1 MIVTHLG
8 HSCLL
13 VEAADCRVL
22 CDPGG
27 FADDFETLRDLD
39 AVLVTHQHPDHIDH
53 DRLPVLMAANPQ
65 ARLLVES
72 MTLEILREKGG
83 PDAEELVS
91 GVDVVLGDLT
101 LAPVGADH
109 AVIHADIPRIRN
121 TGVVF
126 RADGEATLYHPGDAL
141 DVDPGPVDVL
151 AAPINAPW
159 CALKETVEFVRRIN
173 PGSIVPIH
181 DGLLQPRGR
190 KIYLDQIRDLGGAPV
205 RDLAG
210 QGATTIV

>member
-13 VEAADCRVL
+13 VEVADRRVL

-27 FADDFETLRDLD
+27 FADDFQTLRDLD

-53 DRLPVLMAANPQ
+53 ERLPALMAANPQ

-72 MTLEILREKGG
+72 MTLEVLREKDG

-91 GVDVVLGDLT
+91 GVNVALGELT
-101 LAPVGADH
+101 LAPVGAEH

-126 RADGEATLYHPGDAL
+126 KAAGEPTLYHPGDAL

-159 CALKETVEFVRRIN
+159 CALKETVEFVRRIA
-173 PGSIVPIH
+173 PRSMIPIH

-210 QGATTIV
+210 QGATTIG